1 MKIPQGKSLVEL
13 LACLAIAITLACT
26 TTPALFGLADRN
38 RQTQWTNQMLAM
50 LHNARSQAALGK
62 STVTLCAGTSACNKK
77 VNWQH
82 NLLTFIDHNANGNFD
97 ANDRLEQILTLP
109 AGASWQ
115 WSAPLRKPHLTY
127 QPDGTTKALN
137 GTLTLCLSGKA
148 VRQIKIS
155 ISGRVRTEDP
165 QLSTTCS

>member
-26 TTPALFGLADRN
+26 TTPALFDLADRN

-62 STVTLCAGTSACNKK
+62 RPISLCAGTLTCNRNT
-77 VNWQH
+77 NWQH
-82 NLLTFIDHNANGNFD
+82 SVLTFIDVNGNGSFD
-97 ANDRLEQILTLP
+97 ANDKIEQTLALP
-109 AGASWQ
+109 AGASWH

-148 VRQIKIS
+148 ARQIKVS
-155 ISGRVRTEDP
+155 LSGRLRTQEP
-165 QLSTTCS
+165 ESSINCI